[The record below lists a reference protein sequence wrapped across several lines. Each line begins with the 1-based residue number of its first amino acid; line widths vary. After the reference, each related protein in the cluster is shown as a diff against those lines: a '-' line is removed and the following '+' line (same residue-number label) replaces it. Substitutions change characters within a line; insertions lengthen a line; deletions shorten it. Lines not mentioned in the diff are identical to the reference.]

1 MSTRSW
7 SQLKA
12 IASSQLV
19 AACPWIRECP
29 AQLSAFATIVA
40 LAEVRMTVRAIEG
53 CLDADVRT
61 TPSVKKDRLAAE
73 LVQMIADNAT
83 SHASSARP
91 ESSPAFGDW
100 AEDHGFSDMG
110 VALLS
115 SNANWQDLTAATG
128 IIATAIK
135 ALSERARTLAQT
147 HMGTILARDL
157 PDGVFLRHGLNA
169 VAAWLLA
176 PETSG
181 REERAVVLTRRRQAM
196 SVYGALSCALREEDV
211 TGIIDAGLPLAAVLM
226 ERHGLNAAELRSLRN
241 GRHLRHSI
249 ENPTDFHVAIEELKT
264 HETPL
269 HEWPGGGRPEEADAW
284 AGSPWVKEPRQHVVR
299 PDYFG
304 FYKDGITD
312 AINAMREDL
321 LRPMVAER
329 IRLGGFAPSRQVV
342 SFARS
347 IEIDVRK
354 GGGLVRQRM
363 IAALRH
369 AIIGPRKPKAFQ
381 EAVGLWH
388 RRVATLSALRHEHT
402 AERPGWPEL
411 CAPWRSAC
419 GSHELVVLSS
429 AADLV
434 EEGRLL
440 DHCVGGYYAICR
452 RGDTQ
457 ILSLREN
464 GKRIATLELTL
475 GPDLGVLALA
485 VGQFKAYR
493 NSTPP
498 AHLHDPL
505 RAFLRDVR
513 NGDHPVNAA
522 RLAHYRKK
530 MRDVWDGTWNSEA
543 LSLDHA
549 RKAFPFYLPLLPRG
563 TPADFDAWCAASGLP
578 AAFDATLAQLDAS
591 SR

>member
-1 MSTRSW
+1 MSSRSW
-7 SQLKA
+7 PHLKNA
-12 IASSQLV
+12 ASSRLV
-19 AACPWIRECP
+19 AACAWIEERP
-29 AQLSAFATIVA
+29 AQLAAFATIVA
-40 LAEVRMTVRAIEG
+40 LAEVRMTVHAVDGR
-53 CLDADVRT
+53 LDADVRT
-61 TPSVKKDRLAAE
+61 TPSVKKDPLAAE

-83 SHASSARP
+83 SYASSPRP
-91 ESSPAFGDW
+91 ESGPAFGDW
-100 AEDHGFSDMG
+100 AEDHGFSDMSI
-110 VALLS
+110 ALLS
-115 SNANWQDLTAATG
+115 SDAHWQDLTTAAG

-135 ALSERARTLAQT
+135 TLSERSRALAQT
-147 HMGTILARDL
+147 HMGNILARDL
-157 PDGVFLRHGLNA
+157 PDGAFLRHGLTE
-169 VAAWLLA
+169 VVAWLLA
-176 PETSG
+176 PATSG
-181 REERAVVLTRRRQAM
+181 RKERAIVLTRRRQAM
-196 SVYGALSCALREEDV
+196 TIYGALSSTLRAEDV
-211 TGIIDAGLPLAAVLM
+211 TGIIDAGLPLAPVLM
-226 ERHGLNAAELRSLRN
+226 ERHRLSAGALRPLRN
-241 GRHLRHSI
+241 GRHLRHSL
-249 ENPTDFHVAIEELKT
+249 ESPTDFHVAIDELKA
-264 HETPL
+264 HQTPL
-269 HEWPGGGRPEEADAW
+269 HEWPGGGRPGEADAW
-284 AGSPWVKEPRQHVVR
+284 AGSSWVREPRQHFVR

-304 FYKDGITD
+304 LYKDGITD
-312 AINAMREDL
+312 AINAIREDL

-329 IRLGGFAPSRQVV
+329 IRLGGFAPSRLVV

-347 IEIDVRK
+347 IEVDVRK

-381 EAVGLWH
+381 QAVGLWH

-419 GSHELVVLSS
+419 GSYELVVLSS

-434 EEGRLL
+434 EEGQLL

-457 ILSLREN
+457 ILSMREN
-464 GKRIATLELTL
+464 GRRITTLELTL
-475 GPDLGVLALA
+475 GPDLAVLELA
-485 VGQFKAYR
+485 VGQYKAYR

-522 RLAHYRKK
+522 RLTRYRRK

-549 RKAFPFYLPLLPRG
+549 REAFPFYLPLLPRG
-563 TPADFDAWCAASGLP
+563 TPANFDAWCTASELP
-578 AAFDATLAQLDAS
+578 AAFDATLAHLDIS